1 MASDNFANATGNA
14 RFYNY
19 SHVSSGALTD
29 AQVQA
34 LVDGG
39 VANAIV
45 RAQAS
50 FFNDPAYA
58 ELFTE
63 ASGSGIDGEFQG
75 KAKSETQV
83 IASFSV
89 GAEQPFS
96 FKFDADIDVNA
107 KEIENPNVEYN
118 KAKSTIGFLL
128 LDISDVNNPE
138 VLDYFGLRGRLIS
151 SEGIGRL
158 KHSSSDGVTYNL
170 LDSPT
175 INVDGDDG
183 TDYIMAEAYG
193 NYEWT
198 FDRDIPL
205 ALVAINKSVTKFAG
219 DTSIGNLGEDYIYG
233 TIWGDELYG
242 TKGADKIYG
251 SLGKDILRGRK
262 GDDRLEGGQGNDKLK
277 GGKGNDVLI
286 GGHDNDRL
294 VGGHG
299 DDNLTGNSGADGFF
313 FKTSAA
319 FTPADVGVDT
329 ITDFE
334 VNTDK
339 IVLSKTTFTALTST
353 VGESID
359 SNEFEAVANDDAAA
373 TSNAF
378 ITYSLGTGNL
388 FYNQNGA
395 DSGLGTGAQFATLQ
409 GIPTLRDAD
418 FTIVTGSDSV

>member
-1 MASDNFANATGNA
+1 MASDNFAHATGYA
-14 RFYNY
+14 TFTNY
-19 SHVSSGALTD
+19 SHASSGALTD
-29 AQVQA
+29 TQVKA

-45 RAQAS
+45 RAQAF

-63 ASGSGIDGEFQG
+63 SSGSGIDGEFQG

-83 IASFSV
+83 MASFSV
-89 GAEQPFS
+89 GAEQSFS
-96 FKFDADIDVNA
+96 FDFLADIEVDA
-107 KEIENPNVEYN
+107 KEIENPDAEYN
-118 KAKSTIGFLL
+118 KAKSKIGFLL

-138 VLDYFGLRGRLIS
+138 VLDYFGIRGRLIS

-158 KHSSSDGVTYNL
+158 KHGSSDDVTYNL
-170 LDSPT
+170 PDST

-183 TDYIMAEAYG
+183 TDSITATAIG
-193 NYEWT
+193 TYERT
-198 FDRDIPL
+198 FDRDTHL
-205 ALVAINKSVTKFAG
+205 ALVAIDKSVTKFAG
-219 DTSIGNLGEDYIYG
+219 DTLIGNLGEDYIYG
-233 TIWGDELYG
+233 TIWGDDLDG

-262 GDDRLEGGQGNDKLK
+262 GDDRLEGGQGNDKLN

-299 DDNLTGNSGADGFF
+299 YDTLTGNSGVDGFF

-418 FTIVTGSDSV
+418 FTIFTG